1 MKDLQEESAFSLSPT
16 ESSLIDFLGVVLFIS
31 ARGIDTESALG
42 QGSDFIP
49 KLCTGLWIL
58 FSVCLLVKEL
68 RSPDDGVK
76 ELGINL
82 GIFLLTILLLFA
94 YIYLLNILGFTV
106 SSMLYLIIQML
117 LFVPAKLRTAKNV
130 IIFVL
135 LAIIVP
141 LAVNAL
147 FVNALSLLLPEGVI
161 FG

>member
-1 MKDLQEESAFSLSPT
+1 MGTKKLTELAVDAFL
-16 ESSLIDFLGVVLFIS
+16 LLVGVVLFIS
-31 ARGIDTESALG
+31 AGSIDTDTALG
-42 QGSDFIP
+42 QSSDFVP
-49 KLCTGLWIL
+49 KLCTGLWIA

-68 RSPDDGVK
+68 RTRDDGVK

-82 GIFLLTILLLFA
+82 GVFLLTIVLLFA

-117 LFVPAKLRTAKNV
+117 LFVPAKLRTTKNIV
-130 IIFVL
+130 IFLVL
-135 LAIIVP
+135 AVVVP

-147 FVNALSLLLPEGVI
+147 FVNAFSLLLPEGVI

>member
-1 MKDLQEESAFSLSPT
+1 MGTKKLTELAVDAFL
-16 ESSLIDFLGVVLFIS
+16 LLVGVVLFIS
-31 ARGIDTESALG
+31 AGSIDTDTALG
-42 QGSDFIP
+42 QSSDFVP
-49 KLCTGLWIL
+49 KLCTGLWIV

-68 RSPDDGVK
+68 RTRDDGVK

-82 GIFLLTILLLFA
+82 GVFLLTIVLLFA

-117 LFVPAKLRTAKNV
+117 LFVPAKLRTTKNIV
-130 IIFVL
+130 IFLVL
-135 LAIIVP
+135 AVVVP

-147 FVNALSLLLPEGVI
+147 FVNAFSLLLPEGVI

>member
-1 MKDLQEESAFSLSPT
+1 MGTKKLTELIVDAFL
-16 ESSLIDFLGVVLFIS
+16 LLVGVVLFIS
-31 ARGIDTESALG
+31 ARGIDTDTALG
-42 QGSDFIP
+42 QSSDFVP
-49 KLCTGLWIL
+49 KLCTGLWIV

-68 RSPDDGVK
+68 RTRDDGVK

-82 GIFLLTILLLFA
+82 GVFLLTIVLLFA

-117 LFVPAKLRTAKNV
+117 LFVPSKLRTTKNIV
-130 IIFVL
+130 IFLVL
-135 LAIIVP
+135 AVVVP

-147 FVNALSLLLPEGVI
+147 FVNAFSLLLPEGVI

>member
-1 MKDLQEESAFSLSPT
+1 MGTKKLTELAVDAFL
-16 ESSLIDFLGVVLFIS
+16 LLVGVVLFIS
-31 ARGIDTESALG
+31 AGSIDTDTALG
-42 QGSDFIP
+42 QSSDFVP
-49 KLCTGLWIL
+49 KLCTGLWIV

-68 RSPDDGVK
+68 RTRDDGVK

-82 GIFLLTILLLFA
+82 GVFLLTIVLLFA

-117 LFVPAKLRTAKNV
+117 LFVPSKLRTTKNIV
-130 IIFVL
+130 IFLVL
-135 LAIIVP
+135 AVVVP

-147 FVNALSLLLPEGVI
+147 FVNAFSLLLPEGVI

>member
-1 MKDLQEESAFSLSPT
+1 TELAVDAFL
-16 ESSLIDFLGVVLFIS
+16 LLVGVVLFIS
-31 ARGIDTESALG
+31 AGSIDTDTALG
-42 QGSDFIP
+42 QSSDFVP
-49 KLCTGLWIL
+49 KLCTGLWIV

-68 RSPDDGVK
+68 RTRDDGVK

-82 GIFLLTILLLFA
+82 GVFLLTIVLLFA

-117 LFVPAKLRTAKNV
+117 LFVPAKLRTTKNIV
-130 IIFVL
+130 IFLVL
-135 LAIIVP
+135 AVVVP

-147 FVNALSLLLPEGVI
+147 FVNAFSLLLPEGVI